1 MYVDVLVV
9 VTLITLGG
17 GGEGGLQGL
26 GLVRV
31 SRVKLHIQSVKGLGR
46 FYHITC
52 FYVFMY
58 SILNLN

>member
-31 SRVKLHIQSVKGLGR
+31 SRI
-46 FYHITC
+46 
-52 FYVFMY
+52 
-58 SILNLN
+58 